1 MPTIKIEK
9 LSAAQVSER
18 GLSKW
23 PIWEKDIS
31 RFDWVY
37 EGTEECYII
46 EGEIMVETEHGIFK
60 IVKDDFVTFEDGLKC
75 TWDIK
80 KSVRKHYNFK

>member
-1 MPTIKIEK
+1 MPTVIIKK
-9 LSAAQVSER
+9 LSKEEVLER
-18 GLSKW
+18 RIEHW
-23 PIWEKDIS
+23 PVWEKDVS

-37 EGTEECYII
+37 EGTEECYIL
-46 EGEIMVETEHGIFK
+46 EGEVLVETDHGAFK